1 MCKKSDQPLPNIYI
15 KPKIPQV
22 DYSIERILK
31 IITES
36 EKNYDTPKIVAA
48 YNLANK
54 CHDGQKRESGE
65 KYIIHP
71 LAVANILLDLG
82 MDTDTLCA
90 ALLHDVVE
98 DTNCTLGKI
107 RNDFGTDVANLVDG
121 VTKVTSQIQDFPNNK
136 DMSDTSKEIKK
147 ATSLRK
153 ILFAMAEDFRVI
165 IIKLADRVHNM
176 RTLNF
181 CSDDKRRRIAFET
194 LTIYAP
200 IADQLGINTF
210 KNELQDLSIYYLD
223 PYGYQEI
230 EEQIFSNQK
239 QRQSVI
245 DNIID
250 ELTKRFKNVFKKPPV
265 ISGRVKSV
273 YSLYN
278 KIYKHDKEFEQVFDT
293 YAVRIIVDSISEC
306 YHSLGIVHEMFT
318 VLPERFKDYISAP
331 KENGYRSI
339 HTTVIGHQGITFE
352 VQIRTHE
359 MHEDAEYGIAAHWKY
374 KENNFRKDDLDSRL
388 NWARRI
394 IESQQES
401 NDVEEIFNAIKSDVA
416 AEMVVAYTPS
426 GETISLPNGATPIDF
441 AYRIHTQVGHN
452 MIGAKI
458 NGKMVSFD
466 HEIQTGNIVE
476 IITTNAENHGPSR
489 SWMNICKTTAAKSKI
504 RSWFKKE
511 KREENI
517 FEGKSALER
526 EFRRNNIRIP
536 ENELA
541 TFLEPIM
548 KRHSCNTFEDLFAA
562 IGYGGILISK
572 IMPRIKNEYL
582 KQFVKDTAENEKAT
596 ISTTNNQTS
605 QSGVIVDGNIDNC
618 LIKFAQCCTPLPGD
632 PIIGFITKGHGISI
646 HKLNC
651 TNYIN
656 QSKNEADKARW
667 IPCQWAEHRSSGYF
681 KATIVIIA
689 IDRIGLLADV
699 TSVLSAIH
707 ILIHESSS
715 RNLKN
720 GNACVTVTISVAD
733 TAQLKTVVDKLS
745 KVKSVISVDRPNTYN
760 RDNTSKK

>member
-1 MCKKSDQPLPNIYI
+1 MCKNSEQALPNIYI

-22 DYSIERILK
+22 DYSIERILQ
-31 IITES
+31 IITEG

-54 CHDGQKRESGE
+54 CHEGQKRESGE

-71 LAVANILLDLG
+71 LAVANILVDLG
-82 MDTDTLCA
+82 MDTDTICA

-121 VTKVTSQIQDFPNNK
+121 VTKVSSKIQDFPNSS
-136 DMSDTSKEIKK
+136 DIYDTSKELKK
-147 ATSLRK
+147 ANSLRK

-181 CSDDKRRRIAFET
+181 CSNDKKRRIAFET
-194 LTIYAP
+194 ITIYAP

-210 KNELQDLSIYYLD
+210 KNELQDLSLYYLD

-230 EEQIFSNQK
+230 EEQMFSSQK

-245 DNIID
+245 DDIIS
-250 ELTKRFKNVFKKPPV
+250 ELTKRFDGVFKNPPT

-273 YSLYN
+273 YSIYN
-278 KIYKHDKEFEQVFDT
+278 KVYIHNKDFEQVFDT
-293 YAVRIIVDSISEC
+293 YAVRIIVDTVAEC

-318 VLPERFKDYISAP
+318 LLPARFKDYISTP
-331 KENGYRSI
+331 KENGYRSL

-352 VQIRTHE
+352 VQIRTRE

-374 KENNFRKDDLDSRL
+374 KENNFKKGDFDSRM
-388 NWARRI
+388 NWARRL
-394 IESQQES
+394 IESQQET

-426 GETISLPNGATPIDF
+426 GDTVSLPNGATPIDF
-441 AYRIHTQVGHN
+441 AYRIHTQVGHK
-452 MIGAKI
+452 MVGAKAS
-458 NGKMVSFD
+458 GKMVSFD
-466 HEIQTGNIVE
+466 YQIKTGEIVE
-476 IITTNAENHGPSR
+476 ILTTNAEGHGPSR
-489 SWMNICKTTAAKSKI
+489 SWMSICKTNEAKSKI

-526 EFRRNNIRIP
+526 EFRRNNIRVP
-536 ENELA
+536 ENELES
-541 TFLEPIM
+541 FLEPVI
-548 KRHSCNTFEDLFAA
+548 KRHSCDTLEDLFAA

-572 IMPRIKNEYL
+572 IMPRIKNDYL
-582 KQFVKDTAENEKAT
+582 KQFVKD
-596 ISTTNNQTS
+596 STDSDKSVSAPTNAGS
-605 QSGVIVDGNIDNC
+605 HSGVIVDGDVNNC

-632 PIIGFITKGHGISI
+632 PIIGFITKGHGISV

-656 QSKNEADKARW
+656 QSKDEENKARW
-667 IPCQWAEHRSSGYF
+667 IPCKWAEHRHSGYF
-681 KATIVIIA
+681 KATLVIIA
-689 IDRIGLLADV
+689 VDRIGLLADV

-715 RNLKN
+715 RNIKN

-733 TAQLKTVVDKLS
+733 TAQLKAVIDKLS
-745 KVKSVISVDRPNTYN
+745 KVKSVLSVERPNTYN
-760 RDNTSKK
+760 NNSSR